1 MMQRASYVNVNRMGD
16 TSVGSIT
23 PTAWIMT
30 NKYQIV
36 ITIVLARNS

>member
-1 MMQRASYVNVNRMGD
+1 MTPRASYVHVNRMGD

-23 PTAWIMT
+23 PTAWMMT

-36 ITIVLARNS
+36 ITIVLARIS